1 MSIVTKISLILK
13 AYNISVKSEET
24 FNFILN
30 GMVRYQQ
37 WLLVQQS
44 LIIYLPHTLKNLLI
58 ECVHILV

>member
-13 AYNISVKSEET
+13 AYISVKSEET

-44 LIIYLPHTLKNLLI
+44 LIIYLPHTLQNLLI

>member
-44 LIIYLPHTLKNLLI
+44 LIIYLPHTLQNLLI